1 MERVSLRKK
10 RFRLVSE
17 QIKIEERDVQ
27 SWPREKWT
35 LVPRSLLQNCM
46 ETLMLRRFETS
57 ERR

>member
-17 QIKIEERDVQ
+17 QIKIEERDFR

-35 LVPRSLLQNCM
+35 LVPPSLLQNST
-46 ETLMLRRFETS
+46 ETLMLRRLETG
-57 ERR
+57 ER

>member
-17 QIKIEERDVQ
+17 QIKIEERDVR

-35 LVPRSLLQNCM
+35 LVPRSLLQNST
-46 ETLMLRRFETS
+46 ETLMLRRLETG
-57 ERR
+57 ER